1 MSQWRS
7 RLRASW
13 ARARTWSPCCATLAS
28 VISVW
33 MSTSS
38 PEREALQQRS
48 ALVVG
53 VGGLGCPVALALA
66 EAGLGRIVLC
76 DDDLVDST
84 NLHRQILFDEA
95 DVGTDKLRA
104 AERALYRFGARAGSI
119 ELVRSRFLPDNAR
132 ELARSVDVV
141 IEGAD
146 NFATKFLCADACF
159 LEQRPVVHG
168 AAVRL
173 RATVLSVAPR
183 GAPCYRCLFEDL
195 PGGAAAPNCA
205 EAGVLGPVVGL
216 AGALMADRALSVLLA
231 DAAVFG
237 QLLSYDGKA
246 DRARELALSARRDCA
261 LCSSVR
267 QIDSIHYERYTAPSC
282 AA

>member
-1 MSQWRS
+1 
-7 RLRASW
+7 
-13 ARARTWSPCCATLAS
+13 
-28 VISVW
+28 

-38 PEREALQQRS
+38 PERDALQHRS

-53 VGGLGCPVALALA
+53 VGGLGCPVALALV
-66 EAGLGRIVLC
+66 EAGVGRIVLC

-84 NLHRQILFDEA
+84 NLHRQILFSES
-95 DVGTDKLRA
+95 DVGSDKLDA
-104 AERALYRFGARAGSI
+104 AERALYRAGALPGSI

-132 ELARSVDVV
+132 DLARSVDVV

-159 LEQRPVVHG
+159 LEARHVVHG

-173 RATVLSVAPR
+173 RATVLCVAAH

-216 AGALMADRALSVLLA
+216 AGALMADRALSVLLS
-231 DAAVFG
+231 DASVFG
-237 QLLSYDGKA
+237 TLVSYDGKT
-246 DRARELALSARRDCA
+246 DRARELRLSARPDCA
-261 LCSSVR
+261 LCSSQR
-267 QIDSIHYERYTAPSC
+267 QIETISYERYTAPSC

>member
-1 MSQWRS
+1 
-7 RLRASW
+7 
-13 ARARTWSPCCATLAS
+13 
-28 VISVW
+28 

-38 PEREALQQRS
+38 PERDALQYKS

-53 VGGLGCPVALALA
+53 VGGLGCPAALALA
-66 EAGLGRIVLC
+66 EAGLGRLVLC
-76 DDDLVDST
+76 DDDLVDRT

-95 DVGTDKLRA
+95 DVGKDKLDAA
-104 AERALYRFGARAGSI
+104 AEGLYRLGARPGSI

-132 ELARSVDVV
+132 ALARGVDLV

-159 LEQRPVVHG
+159 LERRPVVHG

-173 RATVLSVAPR
+173 HATVLCVAAQ

-195 PGGAAAPNCA
+195 PTGTAAPNCA
-205 EAGVLGPVVGL
+205 EAGVLGPVVGF
-216 AGALMADRALSVLLA
+216 AGALMADRALSVLLGETG
-231 DAAVFG
+231 VFG
-237 QLLSYDGKA
+237 RLVSFDGKT
-246 DRARELALSARRDCA
+246 DRAREFKLAARARCA
-261 LCSSVR
+261 LCGTERS
-267 QIDSIHYERYTAPSC
+267 IDRITYDRYTAASC

>member
-1 MSQWRS
+1 
-7 RLRASW
+7 
-13 ARARTWSPCCATLAS
+13 
-28 VISVW
+28 

-38 PEREALQQRS
+38 PERDALQQRS

-66 EAGLGRIVLC
+66 DAGVGRIVLC

-84 NLHRQILFDEA
+84 NLHRQILFSEA
-95 DVGTDKLRA
+95 DVGLDKLAA
-104 AERALYRFGARAGSI
+104 AERALYRAGAREGSI
-119 ELVRSRFLPDNAR
+119 ELVHSRFLPENAR
-132 ELARSVDVV
+132 SLARSVDIV

-159 LEQRPVVHG
+159 LEARPVVHG

-173 RATVLSVAPR
+173 RATVLCVSAH
-183 GAPCYRCLFEDL
+183 GTPCYRCLFEDL
-195 PGGAAAPNCA
+195 PSGAAAPNCA
-205 EAGVLGPVVGL
+205 EAGVLGPIVGF

-231 DAAVFG
+231 DASVFG
-237 QLLSYDGKA
+237 TLVSYDGKA
-246 DRARELALSARRDCA
+246 DRARELSISARTNCA
-261 LCSSVR
+261 LCSSQR
-267 QIDSIHYERYTAPSC
+267 HIDSIDYERYTAPSC

>member
-1 MSQWRS
+1 
-7 RLRASW
+7 
-13 ARARTWSPCCATLAS
+13 
-28 VISVW
+28 
-33 MSTSS
+33 MSTSN
-38 PEREALQQRS
+38 PERDALQRRS

-66 EAGLGRIVLC
+66 EAGVGRIVLC
-76 DDDLVDST
+76 DDDLVDVT
-84 NLHRQILFDEA
+84 NLHRQILFNES
-95 DVGTDKLRA
+95 DVGADKLEA
-104 AERALYRFGARAGSI
+104 AERALYRLGARPGSI

-159 LEQRPVVHG
+159 LEHRPVVHG

-173 RATVLSVAPR
+173 RGTVLCVAPE

-195 PGGAAAPNCA
+195 PRGAAAPNCA
-205 EAGVLGPVVGL
+205 EAGVLGPLVGFI
-216 AGALMADRALSVLLA
+216 GALMADRALSILLA
-231 DAAVFG
+231 ERDVFG
-237 QLLSYDGKA
+237 NLVSFDGKV
-246 DRARELALSARRDCA
+246 DRARELTLHARAGCA
-261 LCSSVR
+261 LCSSER
-267 QIDSIHYERYTAPSC
+267 SITTITYDRYTAASC

>member
-1 MSQWRS
+1 
-7 RLRASW
+7 
-13 ARARTWSPCCATLAS
+13 
-28 VISVW
+28 
-33 MSTSS
+33 MSTSN
-38 PEREALQQRS
+38 PERSALQHKS

-84 NLHRQILFDEA
+84 NLHRQILFSEA
-95 DVGTDKLRA
+95 DIGKDKLDC
-104 AERALYRFGARAGSI
+104 AERALYRAGALPGSI
-119 ELVRSRFLPDNAR
+119 ELVRSRLLPENAR
-132 ELARSVDVV
+132 ELVRGVDVV
-141 IEGAD
+141 LEGAD
-146 NFATKFLCADACF
+146 NFATKFLCADACA

-173 RATVLSVAPR
+173 RATVLSVAAS

-205 EAGVLGPVVGL
+205 EAGVLGPVVGF
-216 AGALMADRALSVLLA
+216 AGALMADRALSVLLG
-231 DAAVFG
+231 DTSVFG
-237 QLLSYDGKA
+237 TLVSYDAKT
-246 DRARELALSARRDCA
+246 DRARELTLAARALCA
-261 LCSSVR
+261 LCGPERS
-267 QIDSIHYERYTAPSC
+267 IDSISYDRYTAPSC